1 MKSRHR
7 SPRNALVIIA
17 ASEQDRFF
25 DDALSWALDEFN
37 LAMPMH
43 LSKKQTVGWDHL
55 SRRLLK

>member
-1 MKSRHR
+1 M
-7 SPRNALVIIA
+7 IIA

-43 LSKKQTVGWDHL
+43 LSKKQTVGWDHI